1 MRLWFH
7 RVVLTRQW
15 LTFVVLGVSF
25 FLFGVG
31 TLSLFMLLQAN
42 LNLLLDYGWQAVR
55 DGGARQLIE
64 LLVTGYLSLASY
76 LVFEVCK
83 ASLVRR
89 ALDDGTTASPP
100 SDD

>member
-1 MRLWFH
+1 MWGWF
-7 RVVLTRQW
+7 RRGVLSRQW
-15 LTFVVLGVSF
+15 LTFVVLGLSF

-42 LNLLLDYGWQAVR
+42 LNLLADYGWQAVR
-55 DGGARQLIE
+55 DGGALQLVE
-64 LLVTGYLSLASY
+64 LLVTGYLSLLAY

-89 ALDDGTTASPP
+89 LLGNDGAQPGADD
-100 SDD
+100 

>member
-15 LTFVVLGVSF
+15 LTFVVLGLAF

-55 DGGARQLIE
+55 DGGAWQFLE
-64 LLVTGYLSLASY
+64 LLVTGYLSLAAY

-89 ALDDGTTASPP
+89 ALEGTAAATSE
-100 SDD
+100 D